1 MGVADVMGR
10 CAAASETAG
19 TATSSAMA
27 PELGALDEEASEADV
42 RPGLGVA
49 AGAIALPL
57 AAAAAAAVTAAASPP
72 PSAAG
77 IWAPLRSLLT
87 PLPFALLRAGAASLP
102 PGRARD
108 AEADAAAV
116 PHAAGVLLPAPP
128 SLPLPLPPQL
138 LLLPAAPHP
147 PDASVRCFAADGGTP
162 ASAAAAASCRA
173 RLLAAAADRD
183 AAVEMAV
190 CGRFEPTGAL
200 VCSCSCS
207 LAALAAVLNRL
218 KLVGV
223 VP

>member
-87 PLPFALLRAGAASLP
+87 PLPFALLHAGAVSLP

-108 AEADAAAV
+108 AEADAAPV
-116 PHAAGVLLPAPP
+116 PHAAGVLLQHLGHRFHIKYSMMLSTYSSHA
-128 SLPLPLPPQL
+128 SLGFE
-138 LLLPAAPHP
+138 A
-147 PDASVRCFAADGGTP
+147 ASVVPRPGRAKEWPKSMSSLRFLMSIHVP
-162 ASAAAAASCRA
+162 SAR
-173 RLLAAAADRD
+173 
-183 AAVEMAV
+183 
-190 CGRFEPTGAL
+190 
-200 VCSCSCS
+200 
-207 LAALAAVLNRL
+207 
-218 KLVGV
+218 
-223 VP
+223 